1 MNLNEYHKSI
11 NEEFKVLQNRVRN
24 LIKHWPEDGRYK
36 EIVLQNI
43 LKRFLPKNID
53 VLTGFCI
60 RAIERGRSEQSKQ
73 IDIILYDSSY
83 PVLFREGNFA
93 IVPPE
98 GIVGIIEVK
107 SNINNQNFDEI
118 INTCN
123 YNGTFIY
130 DGKKRQ
136 HEIFNGIFSYDGVFK
151 DDYSSKL
158 RESYNSVTQDT
169 ASFSAINFVSIN
181 NHFVRR
187 NWVNPEYSL
196 YTLEGLSFSYFIS
209 NLLET
214 ITKNAFGNNE
224 LLWYP
229 EDKEIV
235 KIKDF

>member
-1 MNLNEYHKSI
+1 MNLQEYHKSI
-11 NEEFKVLQNRVRN
+11 NDEFKILQNRVRN
-24 LIKHWPEDGRYK
+24 LVTHWPEDGRYK
-36 EIVLQNI
+36 EIILQNI

-60 RAIERGRSEQSKQ
+60 RAIDRGRSEQSKQ
-73 IDIILYDSSY
+73 IDIILYDTAF
-83 PVLFREGNFA
+83 PVLFREANFA

-107 SNINNQNFDEI
+107 SNINNQPIEEI
-118 INTCN
+118 VSTCN
-123 YNGTFIY
+123 YNGSFIY
-130 DGKKRQ
+130 DGQKRQ
-136 HEIFNGIFSYDGVFK
+136 HEIFNGIFSYDGEFK
-151 DDYSSKL
+151 DVYAQKL
-158 RESYNSVTQDT
+158 RESYNSISPNT
-169 ASFSAINFVSIN
+169 AGYSAINFVSIN

-187 NWVNPEYSL
+187 NWVNPGYSL
-196 YTLEGLSFSYFIS
+196 YQLDGLSFSYFIS

-229 EDKEIV
+229 EDKEIR